1 MTQFI
6 RIIPR
11 TVLVDLI
18 LSAERKIVVKATAGN
33 HKVIGGGHQAAENEG
48 CIDHDTAFVI
58 CSRGLVNGVCI
69 QPLS

>member
-1 MTQFI
+1 
-6 RIIPR
+6 
-11 TVLVDLI
+11 

-58 CSRGLVNGVCI
+58 CSKGLVNGVCI